1 MNNRRYTEKLNSD
14 MKFWKRSQYK
24 VSFEHARLLTAHYS
38 KSFYISAKM
47 LPAQKRWATFAL
59 YGFCRYADNLIDN
72 PRNRS
77 VEDLIQEVE
86 YLEHEIT
93 CAYKSGE
100 SEHPV
105 IQPLIYVA
113 QKYHIPMEYPI
124 DLLKGVKMDL
134 TRKRYETFDDLYVF
148 CYRVAGVV
156 GLMMTYVLGY
166 KSDDVFK
173 YAEKLGIA
181 MQLTNILRD
190 VQEDKNMGRI
200 YLPQEDLQRFGL
212 NECDIM
218 DEKMHGQLRALMKF
232 QIKRAH
238 RYYSEANKGIHLLN
252 RNTQFAIFSASKIY
266 HGILHKI
273 EARNYNPF
281 LGRVYVSQI
290 KKVAILFKEIIR
302 TRISHPLLLKLSAKM
317 EFTLIEDNV

>member
-1 MNNRRYTEKLNSD
+1 
-14 MKFWKRSQYK
+14 MKFWKTPEHK

-47 LPAQKRWATFAL
+47 LPPQKRWATFAL

-77 VEDLIQEVE
+77 REDLIHEVD
-86 YLEHEIT
+86 YLEHEIK
-93 CAYKSGE
+93 CAYASGE
-100 SEHPV
+100 SEHPI
-105 IQPLIYVA
+105 IQPFIYVA
-113 QKYHIPMEYPI
+113 KTYQIPMEYPL

-134 TRKRYETFDDLYVF
+134 TQKRYETFEDLYVF

-166 KSDDVFK
+166 KSDKAFK
-173 YAEKLGIA
+173 DAEKLGIA

-200 YLPQEDLQRFGL
+200 YLPQDEIRRFGL
-212 NECDIM
+212 SECDIL
-218 DEKMHGQLRALMKF
+218 DERMHSKMRALMKF

-238 RYYSEANKGIHLLN
+238 KFYAEANRGIHFLD
-252 RNTQFAIFSASKIY
+252 RDAQFAIFASSKIY

-281 LGRVYVSQI
+281 LGRVYVSQL
-290 KKVAILFKEIIR
+290 KKFGILIREIIR
-302 TRISHPLLLKLSAKM
+302 TRIINPILMPASYEVEYS
-317 EFTLIEDNV
+317 FIEERV